1 MFRNF
6 IRVRPCI
13 RHHFSGMSSKSNFGE
28 NLAAIAGLSLAG
40 FGIFKIR
47 VKDNASNFIFYLQI
61 LQLDD
66 LFNHRNI
73 FNPHAVAIRN
83 LK

>member
-1 MFRNF
+1 MFRNL

-28 NLAAIAGLSLAG
+28 NMAAIAGLSLAG

-47 VKDNASNFIFYLQI
+47 VKSNAET
-61 LQLDD
+61 
-66 LFNHRNI
+66 
-73 FNPHAVAIRN
+73 
-83 LK
+83 

>member
-1 MFRNF
+1 MFRNL

-47 VKDNASNFIFYLQI
+47 VKDKASNFIFLI
-61 LQLDD
+61 S
-66 LFNHRNI
+66 
-73 FNPHAVAIRN
+73 N
-83 LK
+83 LTSG